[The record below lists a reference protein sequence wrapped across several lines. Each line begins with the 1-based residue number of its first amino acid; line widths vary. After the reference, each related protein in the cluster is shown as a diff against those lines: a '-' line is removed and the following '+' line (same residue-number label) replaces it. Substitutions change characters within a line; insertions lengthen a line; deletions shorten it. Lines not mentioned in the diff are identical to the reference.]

1 MTKAELIE
9 TLKDIPDD
17 AVIDIYDLERF
28 DHPVWRVNT
37 ETYFDYDKGIPIVT
51 IETNYED

>member
-28 DHPVWRVNT
+28 NHPVWRVNT
-37 ETYFDYDKGIPIVT
+37 ESYFDYDKGIPIVT

>member
-1 MTKAELIE
+1 MTKAELTE
-9 TLKDIPDD
+9 TLKDILHD

-28 DHPVWRVNT
+28 NHPVWRVNT

>member
-28 DHPVWRVNT
+28 NHPSSTTQRLKTV
-37 ETYFDYDKGIPIVT
+37 E
-51 IETNYED
+51 IEG